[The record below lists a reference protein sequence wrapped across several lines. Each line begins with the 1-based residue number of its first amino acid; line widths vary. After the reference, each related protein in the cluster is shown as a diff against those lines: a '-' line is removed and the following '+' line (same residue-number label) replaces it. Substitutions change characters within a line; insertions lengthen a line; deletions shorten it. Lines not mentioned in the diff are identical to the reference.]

1 MNTKEMKEISKA
13 RLITSNILFKTQ
25 FGLTDNELLIQPEDL
40 ENPNNP
46 FPDNL
51 ILLGYQYFTN
61 PIDQYN
67 DLCTYYFS
75 IPNQFTQQ
83 EQEQII
89 QAAANWLQYIYSE
102 AWPHL
107 KITKQEGFQSSPNTI
122 YTITAT
128 QFC

>member
-1 MNTKEMKEISKA
+1 MNTKEMKQISKA
-13 RLITSNILFKTQ
+13 YLIKSNLLFKTQ
-25 FGLTDNELLIQPEDL
+25 LGLTDNELLIQPEDL

-89 QAAANWLQYIYSE
+89 QSAANWLQYIYSE